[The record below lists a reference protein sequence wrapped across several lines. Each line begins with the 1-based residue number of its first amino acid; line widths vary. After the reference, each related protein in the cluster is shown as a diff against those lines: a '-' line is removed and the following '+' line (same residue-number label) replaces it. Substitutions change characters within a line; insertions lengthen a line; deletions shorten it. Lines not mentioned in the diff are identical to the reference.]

1 MEAIGE
7 QGADTAAGTDVS
19 GFSAA
24 ALMRGRGLH
33 SIPSAG
39 SLSGSPILSDA
50 PASGTSD
57 GGAAAGFDAT
67 NRFGAGLASAV
78 NAPAA
83 AGFPTLGSV
92 TLGSQTPGPVSTDLA
107 ATELGSP
114 APATP
119 KLKAALALLDSATG
133 SAPEELAEANFL
145 QAADFAELSEELSRR
160 VEYLQLQAAAAV
172 DRTRTEAINAA
183 EASRRAAGW
192 TTGWGTGPELAAA
205 TVASSATDEADTAG
219 PPVPASAVA
228 WSPADDGAHNTAE
241 FLRTRLRI
249 STPEARR
256 RLALANATLPRTGL
270 AGRAMP
276 PEREETAAALTAGTI
291 SSRAGTIITTALDKV
306 RHIPD
311 PGLIADMEHN
321 LTQTAIENDHD
332 FLTRIAHRWIDA
344 LDQDGTEPSEENLR
358 HRQGVFLH
366 HKRGGLHHLEIRA
379 TTDQY
384 EVLTTVMNTATNPRT
399 ATPNTTN
406 CGSDGSDERTN
417 PGNGSD
423 SDSDNDNDNGK
434 GKGKGKDNA
443 ANSDSAAVDLDQAFN
458 APAPEPDLDRRTL
471 AQQRLDGLVGASKA
485 ALAAGTLP
493 ITGGLR
499 PQVMVTINHRD
510 LLNSIETAATQGP
523 RYNRNQPNPRQAGNP
538 RRTPAPWQAAI
549 NPPTGPGTWQSSDT
563 EPPADASPDTRQTT
577 IDRPTGTDA
586 WQASGPELLPGTW
599 QTSEP
604 GEDAGTDARQTSEV
618 GALTGNRPVTTF
630 PGINW
635 SDTDLFATRLPGAP
649 AGGPIGSGTFT
660 YTGPVTAST
669 IRKIACDADI
679 IPVLLGSEGR
689 ILDIGRTTRIFPP
702 HIRKALNARDQGCA
716 FPNCTIPASWCEAH
730 HITYWSRG
738 GPTSTDNGV
747 LLCTHHHHL
756 IHKEQWKIHVNN
768 GIPWFI
774 PPPHIDPRQQPR
786 QNHHHKT

>member
-1 MEAIGE
+1 MEAFGE
-7 QGADTAAGTDVS
+7 DRADIAAGTDVS
-19 GFSAA
+19 GLSAA
-24 ALMRGRGLH
+24 ALLGGRALR
-33 SIPSAG
+33 SVPSAG
-39 SLSGSPILSDA
+39 SLTGSPIK
-50 PASGTSD
+50 GTSD
-57 GGAAAGFDAT
+57 GGAAA
-67 NRFGAGLASAV
+67 
-78 NAPAA
+78 
-83 AGFPTLGSV
+83 AGFTADV
-92 TLGSQTPGPVSTDLA
+92 
-107 ATELGSP
+107 P
-114 APATP
+114 ASRPATADM
-119 KLKAALALLDSATG
+119 KASLALLDAGT
-133 SAPEELAEANFL
+133 AAVVEELAGAGFL
-145 QAADFAELSEELSRR
+145 EAADFAELTENLSRR
-160 VEYLQLQAAAAV
+160 VEHLQVLAAAAV

-183 EASRRAAGW
+183 EASSRAAGW
-192 TTGWGTGPELAAA
+192 TTGWGGEPETVAAAGPEATIAESATTEPSTAA
-205 TVASSATDEADTAG
+205 TTDADADSDVSGSVADGSDPAA
-219 PPVPASAVA
+219 PRVPAGAVA
-228 WSPADDGAHNTAE
+228 WSPADDGARNTAE

-256 RLALANATLPRTGL
+256 RLALADATLPRTGL
-270 AGRAMP
+270 AGRPMP
-276 PEREETAAALTAGTI
+276 PACEETAAALTAGII
-291 SSRAGTIITTALDKV
+291 SSRAATVITTALDKV

-311 PGLIADMEHN
+311 PGLVAEMEHT

-332 FLTRIAHRWIDA
+332 FLTRIAHRCIDA

-358 HRQGVFLH
+358 RRQGVFLH

-399 ATPNTTN
+399 TTPDTTSAADSE
-406 CGSDGSDERTN
+406 GSTPHGTHPDDGIGSGSN
-417 PGNGSD
+417 SNSD
-423 SDSDNDNDNGK
+423 SDSGSGSGSGSDDTSGNTDGT
-434 GKGKGKDNA
+434 
-443 ANSDSAAVDLDQAFN
+443 ANSDSSAVDLDAVFN
-458 APAPEPDLDRRTL
+458 APTPEPDLDRRTL

-493 ITGGLR
+493 ATGGLR
-499 PQVMVTINHRD
+499 PQVMVTVSYRD
-510 LLNSIETAATQGP
+510 LLNSIETAAAQGP
-523 RYNRNQPNPRQAGNP
+523 RYDRNRPGNQQTDSARP
-538 RRTPAPWQAAI
+538 TSTPWQTTI
-549 NPPTGPGTWQSSDT
+549 NPPTGPGIWQTSDT
-563 EPPADASPDTRQTT
+563 EPVAGTSPDTWPTNEP
-577 IDRPTGTDA
+577 RP
-586 WQASGPELLPGTW
+586 EPGTGHTNEP
-599 QTSEP
+599 QPESGTS
-604 GEDAGTDARQTSEV
+604 AGTW
-618 GALTGNRPVTTF
+618 LPVTTL
-630 PGINW
+630 PRINW
-635 SDTDLFATRLPGAP
+635 SATAP
-649 AGGPIGSGTFT
+649 FGPTGSGTFT

-756 IHKEQWKIHVNN
+756 IHKEQWKIHVKN